1 MGLEHHRAARI
12 TCLTHGTS
20 HLIGTLPLTV
30 GRDPVSD
37 IQLDEEDVSRRHA
50 YLLRTPQGFLLVDSS
65 THGTWVNGDRIQAQR
80 LLTDRDVIQVGSR
93 RFRFEVYGNAVPAP
107 DLERMPPE
115 LPATSEHSPTVAGAR
130 LTGKLALPLALAP
143 GVPWKTRLVS
153 WIKRYGFC
161 EAAGVTTAMG
171 GAWLA
176 GTASDNAVVSAYAAS
191 LGEGVGFYGSLILRE
206 MLGDAY
212 SAGARREPYGFM
224 QMARTWRGLF
234 IEFGPSELL
243 DGALVRPLAMGVGT
257 RVLGWG
263 WGILAGKIVA
273 DLLFYIPVIWIHER
287 RQRVA

>member
-1 MGLEHHRAARI
+1 MGPEHHRAARI
-12 TCLTHGTS
+12 ICLTQGTS

-80 LLTDRDVIQVGSR
+80 LLADRDVIQVGSR
-93 RFRFEVYGNAVPAP
+93 RFQLRGVWRRG
-107 DLERMPPE
+107 
-115 LPATSEHSPTVAGAR
+115 AGAR
-130 LTGKLALPLALAP
+130 PRTDAPRAP
-143 GVPWKTRLVS
+143 GDERVFPHQDRRSTHGQAGS
-153 WIKRYGFC
+153 
-161 EAAGVTTAMG
+161 AAGTSSRPVMEDAIRELDQ
-171 GAWLA
+171 ALR
-176 GTASDNAVVSAYAAS
+176 
-191 LGEGVGFYGSLILRE
+191 ILR
-206 MLGDAY
+206 G
-212 SAGARREPYGFM
+212 RRHHHRHGYGLV

-234 IEFGPSELL
+234 IEFGPSELF
-243 DGALVRPLAMGVGT
+243 DAALVRPLAMGVGT

-263 WGILAGKIVA
+263 WGILAGKIAA